1 MKAFVLSAHLLLTH
15 FMWLIFTCS
24 QTQVHSKLG
33 AERRVDLNLP
43 KTNHTCQK
51 SHMSYPDNFA
61 LGSPVIVYI
70 LSLGKLCFGRPSD
83 GPWHKYDDS
92 GNSWLFSKY
101 IKFFFFMS
109 WNCSKYLRNYLKINF
124 WNVPKW
130 SNVVQSWMLYI
141 SKQANQNKTVG

>member
-61 LGSPVIVYI
+61 LGSPVIVHI
-70 LSLGKLCFGRPSD
+70 LSLGKLCFGRPLD
-83 GPWHKYDDS
+83 GPRHKYYV
-92 GNSWLFSKY
+92 K
-101 IKFFFFMS
+101 
-109 WNCSKYLRNYLKINF
+109 
-124 WNVPKW
+124 
-130 SNVVQSWMLYI
+130 
-141 SKQANQNKTVG
+141 